1 MIIEITESV
10 LIDATET
17 VRKLFARY
25 RKAGIEIALD
35 DFGTG
40 YSSLAY
46 LKDFDINYLKIDRAF
61 VSGLTERPR
70 DYAICEAMVAMA
82 HKLGIRVIAEGVETE
97 AQRELLA
104 GAGCDC
110 AQGYLYSRPVPA
122 ADFEATFFAENIRA
136 ASKARV

>member
-10 LIDATET
+10 LIDATDT
-17 VRKLFARY
+17 VRNLFARY
-25 RKAGIEIALD
+25 CKAGIGIALD

-46 LKDFDINYLKIDRAF
+46 LKDFEISYLKADCAF

-70 DYAICEAMVAMA
+70 DRAIFKAIVVMA
-82 HKLGIRVIAEGVETE
+82 HELGIHVIAEGVETE

-104 GAGCDC
+104 IAGCDC

-122 ADFEATFFAENIRA
+122 ADFEAMFFGKKMQAASRIRA
-136 ASKARV
+136 